1 MPALSPVLMSARDV
15 LAMNIQPTLH
25 AQRWS
30 LNAGDGVA
38 LGRFVHLASG
48 RGSLVHTRGEMTLH
62 PLDLVWLPAGQA
74 VALRVAPGSEG
85 IVVGVSDSLLAAA
98 IGSHAEAHLL
108 RHLTGRTARLTV
120 HETDPRD
127 EIGRSLRAI
136 EAEARKGLAGSWGY
150 LSAHLTIVL
159 VWMWRL
165 GSQGSLPLQALPA
178 GAQRLQRFRQL
189 VEAQFREHWPIQ
201 RYAQA
206 LGTTPDRLHDLCMRS
221 VGRAPLT
228 LLHQRVVLEAG
239 RLLVGTDLNVEAIAV
254 ELGFGSAAHFS
265 RFFRRWTDMPPSAW
279 RTQARGRAEGSS
291 TPGLPA
297 SYADW
302 P

>member
-1 MPALSPVLMSARDV
+1 MPALPQTLMSARDV
-15 LAMNIQPTLH
+15 LAMTIRPTLH

-30 LNAGDGVA
+30 LAAGDGA
-38 LGRFVHLASG
+38 SLGRFVHLSSG
-48 RGSLVHTRGEMTLH
+48 RGTLTHQRGDIGLRA
-62 PLDLVWLPAGQA
+62 LDLVWMPAGQA
-74 VALRVAPGSEG
+74 VGLRVDAGSEG

-108 RHLTGRTARLTV
+108 RHLTGRAARLTV

-127 EIGRSLRAI
+127 EILGSLRAI
-136 EAEARKGLAGSWGY
+136 ESEARKGLAGSWGY

-165 GSQGSLPLQALPA
+165 GSPGPLGSAALPA
-178 GAQRLQRFRQL
+178 GTQRLQRFRQL
-189 VEAQFREHWPIQ
+189 VEAQFREHWTVQ

-206 LGTTPDRLHDLCMRS
+206 LGTSPDRLHDLCERS
-221 VGRAPLT
+221 VGRPPLT
-228 LLHQRVVLEAG
+228 LVHQRVVLEAG
-239 RLLVGTDLNVEAIAV
+239 RLLASTDLGIEQVAA

-265 RFFRRWTDMPPSAW
+265 RFFRRWTDTSPSAG
-279 RTQARGRAEGSS
+279 RRQARDRAQGATAS
-291 TPGLPA
+291 LPA